1 MEAGLLGENIIFCIQ
16 ARVKSSRLPAKIF
29 FDFYGE
35 KIINRIISI
44 CLNCTSSSN
53 IYILTGSKELNQ
65 VIEDA
70 VSHRNINII
79 YGDENN
85 VYQRFKKFIKN
96 SPLKFKYFFRITSDN
111 YLIQPQTLKIMANE
125 MMNSNYVYSYIKPL
139 SHFSGEL
146 ILRDFFLNYNPS
158 EINTSI
164 KDHVTIGIRNNNN
177 LNIKSYENNFLD
189 IDHNLNIT
197 LDTIDDF
204 LILKKIEKL
213 KLCNNVDCLDD
224 IRKIK
229 KII

>member
-85 VYQRFKKFIKN
+85 VYQRFKKFI
-96 SPLKFKYFFRITSDN
+96 T
-111 YLIQPQTLKIMANE
+111 
-125 MMNSNYVYSYIKPL
+125 
-139 SHFSGEL
+139 
-146 ILRDFFLNYNPS
+146 
-158 EINTSI
+158 
-164 KDHVTIGIRNNNN
+164 
-177 LNIKSYENNFLD
+177 
-189 IDHNLNIT
+189 
-197 LDTIDDF
+197 
-204 LILKKIEKL
+204 
-213 KLCNNVDCLDD
+213 
-224 IRKIK
+224 
-229 KII
+229 